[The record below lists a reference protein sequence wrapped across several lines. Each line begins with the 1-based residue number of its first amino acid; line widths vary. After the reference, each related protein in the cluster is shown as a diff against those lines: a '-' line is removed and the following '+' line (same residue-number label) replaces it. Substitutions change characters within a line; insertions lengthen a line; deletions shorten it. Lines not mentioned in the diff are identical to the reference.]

1 MHTQQSEQF
10 FGFFLSGLKKKK
22 KKCHQVFSKGVLGLD
37 ALNFFVKFILCLASP
52 HSALMIFVV

>member
-10 FGFFLSGLKKKK
+10 LVFFPEWFKKKK
-22 KKCHQVFSKGVLGLD
+22 KMPPGFSKGVLGLD